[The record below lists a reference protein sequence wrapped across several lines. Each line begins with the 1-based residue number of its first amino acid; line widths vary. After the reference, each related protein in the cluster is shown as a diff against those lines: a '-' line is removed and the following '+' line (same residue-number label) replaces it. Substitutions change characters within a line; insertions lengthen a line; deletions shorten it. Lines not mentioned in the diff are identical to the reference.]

1 MNFHWFFR
9 LIALSK
15 PRKRTRAAERERRRK
30 GPCLSF
36 SFHVKGER
44 MRGSRSP
51 FTFFPID
58 FHRKSMKSMYV
69 CFSSKT
75 DEKHSFFSYWSTFT
89 FGGYFNLKE
98 AQGVRMWCIQLRA
111 FLVRP
116 FFGSFSAGVSLFS
129 CIDAGSTLLCYARVR
144 AKLPPF
150 AGIQLVPFGIGS
162 AGGSCV
168 PTQDRQLGL
177 FLCEQ
182 T

>member
-1 MNFHWFFR
+1 
-9 LIALSK
+9 
-15 PRKRTRAAERERRRK
+15 
-30 GPCLSF
+30 
-36 SFHVKGER
+36 

-51 FTFFPID
+51 FTFFFID

-129 CIDAGSTLLCYARVR
+129 CIDAGSTLLCYARIR
-144 AKLPPF
+144 AKLPPS
-150 AGIQLVPFGIGS
+150 AGVKLVPFGIGS
-162 AGGSCV
+162 AGGSCA
-168 PTQDRQLGL
+168 PHRIGTLACFCARGRRTRNPKTALFYALDLQNFSFLG
-177 FLCEQ
+177 
-182 T
+182 